1 MNGPDAIPLAVQVL
15 QDQTPVA
22 MLGCGLAAKQHRRN
36 LEETSIQRLLDVA
49 LAQEIQVRP
58 LVVRPS
64 ATVPISVEDLARRG
78 EPGLVDVLR
87 IAELLQEERQVGP
100 AGEPGEPGR
109 VVQPDVEETPDTGIS
124 QRSEEL
130 RRRPLRETDRIDFR
144 GLASRF
150 GNRIGCPPST
160 SSSVSTLPSPLM

>member
-1 MNGPDAIPLAVQVL
+1 VAVL
-15 QDQTPVA
+15 WS
-22 MLGCGLAAKQHRRN
+22 GLAAKQYRRDV
-36 LEETSIQRLLDVA
+36 EEVPVQRFFDPA
-49 LAQEIQVRP
+49 LPQEVEERP
-58 LVVRPS
+58 LVVGPS
-64 ATVPISVEDLARRG
+64 AALPVGVQDLTRRG
-78 EPGLVDVLR
+78 EQGFVNVLG
-87 IAELLQEERQVGP
+87 AAQLFQEERQVGP

-130 RRRPLRETDRIDFR
+130 RRRLLRETDRIDFR